1 MYTADKDSDVVK
13 QRLQQGAYKFRKWF
27 TENNMSI
34 NSLKTFLM
42 LLGIRYNISHNEE
55 IHIYLDTQMNKNVH
69 IQKNSLVSI

>member
-27 TENNMSI
+27 TENKMSI

-42 LLGIRYNISHNEE
+42 LLGMRYNISHNEE